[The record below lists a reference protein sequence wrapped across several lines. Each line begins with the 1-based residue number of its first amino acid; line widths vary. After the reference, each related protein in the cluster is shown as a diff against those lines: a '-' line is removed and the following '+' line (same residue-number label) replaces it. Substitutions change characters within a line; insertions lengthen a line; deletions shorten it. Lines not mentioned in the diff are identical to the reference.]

1 MLLLRNMKEGLDHWT
16 TGPLIP
22 LTAFLLMIRTNTW
35 DEQHET
41 RSGPLDHWTTG
52 PLMPLNG
59 VTLFQNL
66 FWLDF
71 APKVAKGCV
80 LADPIAS

>member
-1 MLLLRNMKEGLDHWT
+1 MKLG
-16 TGPLIP
+16 
-22 LTAFLLMIRTNTW
+22 
-35 DEQHET
+35 
-41 RSGPLDHWTTG
+41 LDHWTTG
-52 PLMPLNG
+52 PLMPLTG